1 VTAMSFDIFVIK
13 FKNKEALRF
22 KRASF
27 EDIFGHHAIK
37 REQGF
42 MRIVYPDK
50 GGADIYVQDG
60 EEIGSVMFNHCGGEM
75 FWQDLYEFMKR
86 AELALYWFDLPPC
99 CAIPSE
105 AMMADLSF
113 EFLESV
119 HTPSVVHNGKEVT
132 EAFGRSGES

>member
-1 VTAMSFDIFVIK
+1 MSFDIFVIK

-50 GGADIYVQDG
+50 GVQTF
-60 EEIGSVMFNHCGGEM
+60 MFKM
-75 FWQDLYEFMKR
+75 
-86 AELALYWFDLPPC
+86 
-99 CAIPSE
+99 
-105 AMMADLSF
+105 
-113 EFLESV
+113 
-119 HTPSVVHNGKEVT
+119 
-132 EAFGRSGES
+132 GRRSAV